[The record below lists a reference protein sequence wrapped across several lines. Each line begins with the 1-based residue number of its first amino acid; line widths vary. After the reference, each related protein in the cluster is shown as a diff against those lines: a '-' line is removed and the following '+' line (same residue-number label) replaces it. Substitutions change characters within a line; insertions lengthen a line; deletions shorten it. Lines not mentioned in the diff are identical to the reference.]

1 MNDRNTYL
9 ELLNKHK
16 IPKDTFDVSTAKEL
30 VNQIYDEIDDEKLYI
45 GLKDIE
51 DNKIY
56 ADSSIVEFELKDF
69 CPCEVMEMDCE
80 CEIYTKCRGY
90 FNFNYTQLAYDII
103 LFNSEKIKITYNRRF
118 YDIKNIKIIDTIQEN
133 KLGLIKW
140 MIKI

>member
-45 GLKDIE
+45 GLKDVE

-56 ADSSIVEFELKDF
+56 ADSSIVEFEYIKS
-69 CPCEVMEMDCE
+69 
-80 CEIYTKCRGY
+80 KHKGY
-90 FNFNYTQLAYDII
+90 FTWNNKTLSYDIMVIDWNFKI
-103 LFNSEKIKITYNRRF
+103 L
-118 YDIKNIKIIDTIQEN
+118 KNYSAPIGYSHLKMKNFKIIDTIQEN
-133 KLGLIKW
+133 KLGLIK
-140 MIKI
+140 